1 MVAARHFA
9 LGRRHRSKPHADK
22 KGGFVVQPSQQA
34 ANVWRILFLLVLAKL
49 FNFFDRS
56 IAANITEA
64 ISRRWSLS
72 DL

>member
-1 MVAARHFA
+1 
-9 LGRRHRSKPHADK
+9 
-22 KGGFVVQPSQQA
+22 VQPSQQA
-34 ANVWRILFLLVLAKL
+34 ANAWRILFLLVLAKL

-56 IAANITEA
+56 IAASITEA

>member
-1 MVAARHFA
+1 M
-9 LGRRHRSKPHADK
+9 
-22 KGGFVVQPSQQA
+22 QPSQQA
-34 ANVWRILFLLVLAKL
+34 ANAWRILFLLVLAKL

-56 IAANITEA
+56 IAANIIEA